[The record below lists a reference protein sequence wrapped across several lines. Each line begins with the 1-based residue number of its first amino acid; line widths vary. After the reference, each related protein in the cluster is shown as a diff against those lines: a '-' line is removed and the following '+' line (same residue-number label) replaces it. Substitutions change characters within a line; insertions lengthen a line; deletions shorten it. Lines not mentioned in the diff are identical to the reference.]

1 MVKFTVSGTVGIP
14 NGTRKFE
21 KEVEARSERHAKDLV
36 YALFGS
42 VNGVNR
48 KKVKIESVAKV

>member
-1 MVKFTVSGTVGIP
+1 MKFTVSGTLNIP

-21 KEVEARSERHAKDLV
+21 KQVDAKSEKHAKDLV